1 MLKQRYPGR
10 KPTFTETCTLNYMDN
25 GQSCIIYDN
34 ISKWKC
40 LTVRIHINRHCK
52 THSWLL
58 PKTLH
63 QPVIVRTNIKIS
75 YSTKWP

>member
-25 GQSCIIYDN
+25 GQSCIYDN

-52 THSWLL
+52 THSW
-58 PKTLH
+58 
-63 QPVIVRTNIKIS
+63 
-75 YSTKWP
+75 